1 MAAHESDR
9 ASENPKPPSNVA
21 ESNDGSS
28 RHSSHSHKSKSHW
41 GLSTAVHGV
50 GFVAKK
56 MVNNRITDSMVNN
69 RITDSIWSIKK
80 SSSSSSN
87 SHVPSD
93 TSSKKEN
100 NISHE
105 IVSDQTSKP
114 SLNVSDEQSQQTA
127 KVHGS
132 SKHTH
137 TLERL
142 KNKVKDVFDHSEN
155 SMPPDP
161 SYCRLPNRHP
171 QNSNV
176 VDDSENLK
184 SPDGSDVS
192 TTSCNVVDHSEASK
206 HQDGSNVRVV
216 NQQRWPNTISSNVVD
231 NSGTSKPPNVSHV
244 KPVTQHLWPSTV
256 GSSVLSKNSN
266 PPEEV
271 SKTCIIPDRRML
283 QESDPTTESQP
294 STPNKSH
301 GISSRGASPVPG
313 ISSRGASPAP
323 GISSRGASPSP
334 ALRGA
339 SLIPPSVRG
348 VSLTPAIRGASLTP
362 ATRGVSLTPKRV
374 DYTSATRV
382 TGVDPLITRGVG
394 PSVAG
399 RGPSPTPKR
408 VDPISATRE
417 TGVDPLITKG
427 VGPSVASRGPSPTP
441 ATKVPNLIP
450 LPRGVSPTP
459 ATKPVNPIYPLPEFH
474 TPLHTPIHTPLNSMP
489 SSPTDSLDSN
499 TVSRGASPPGPSSIP
514 TSPTYNTRGVSP
526 TPSRHHSDLADIGRR
541 VIYRARGVSPIPLKS
556 SGSTRHFFST
566 SLLSMFTS
574 TKKEKI
580 MAERKEAS
588 QSLELLQTVQAQ
600 WQFLNAETEASLNLQ
615 RINSEKSLFDMWR
628 TILEL
633 RDSVA
638 AMKIDIIVSILQLK
652 LYAVLYRQMAF
663 IDKWALIER
672 EHESALTATVNDLVT
687 RSILLPIIGGVN
699 VKADIKLLKFIVCSS
714 VEVMQTTISSIQSTL
729 AKVGGTRH
737 LASELVNVA
746 LHERAL
752 LDECE
757 IFLASAAPLQ
767 IEECSLRSY
776 LIQLNQSYN
785 SE

>member
-1 MAAHESDR
+1 MDAHESDR

-80 SSSSSSN
+80 SSSSSSS

-114 SLNVSDEQSQQTA
+114 SSNVSDEQSQQTA

-192 TTSCNVVDHSEASK
+192 TTSCNVVDHSETSK

-216 NQQRWPNTISSNVVD
+216 NQQRWPNTVISNVVD
-231 NSGTSKPPNVSHV
+231 NSGTSKPPNSSHV

-301 GISSRGASPVPG
+301 GV
-313 ISSRGASPAP
+313 SSRGASPAP

-339 SLIPPSVRG
+339 SLIPASVRG
-348 VSLTPAIRGASLTP
+348 VSLTPSIRGASLTPATRGANLTP

-374 DYTSATRV
+374 DHTSA
-382 TGVDPLITRGVG
+382 
-394 PSVAG
+394 S

-417 TGVDPLITKG
+417 TGVDPLITRG

-474 TPLHTPIHTPLNSMP
+474 TPLHTPIQTPLNSMP

-499 TVSRGASPPGPSSIP
+499 TVSREASPPGPSDSPPSPSSIP
-514 TSPTYNTRGVSP
+514 TSPTYNTRGASP

-541 VIYRARGVSPIPLKS
+541 VISRARGVSPIPLKS
-556 SGSTRHFFST
+556 SGNTRHFFST

-600 WQFLNAETEASLNLQ
+600 WQFLNAETEASLHLQ
-615 RINSEKSLFDMWR
+615 RINTEKSLFDMWR

-776 LIQLNQSYN
+776 LIQLNRSYN